1 MENNKMPLVSVIMPA
16 YNAGRFLEEA
26 VRSVMTQTVT
36 DWELLILD
44 DGSKDDTAQIAESL
58 AAEDARIRFLPNERN
73 MGVART
79 RNRGFDLCRG
89 QYVALLDSD
98 DVWLP
103 EKLEKQLALAQAAG
117 ADIVYCSYGIMD
129 SRSLPSRA
137 DYLVAN
143 HVELKQLLLEN
154 CIGCSTVLLGR
165 RVVDQY
171 RFEVDFYHEDY
182 VLWLRLLQDGF
193 RAVGCTEVLV
203 RWRLLENSR
212 SFDKRRSAKNR
223 WLIYRNYL
231 KLSAWKSAWY
241 FAGYAV
247 AGLRKYLSK

>member
-1 MENNKMPLVSVIMPA
+1 MRKYHPH
-16 YNAGRFLEEA
+16 R
-26 VRSVMTQTVT
+26 
-36 DWELLILD
+36 
-44 DGSKDDTAQIAESL
+44 
-58 AAEDARIRFLPNERN
+58 LPNAFQFHPKRTVGN
-73 MGVART
+73 IFQVVYDLLFRLQLIATIDLSMARQT
-79 RNRGFDLCRG
+79 GAH
-89 QYVALLDSD
+89 QQS
-98 DVWLP
+98 LP
-103 EKLEKQLALAQAAG
+103 EKLEKQLALAQATG
-117 ADIVYCSYGIMD
+117 GDIVYCSYGIMD

-231 KLSAWKSAWY
+231 KLSVWKSAWY